1 MADWRLRLRAVL
13 DKQFAVVV
21 VALLVVVV
29 LGGWLTYTAHA
40 APATTTETE
49 STVSWEQ
56 TGTFDHAATVETDNS
71 LFPVGRILENRS
83 VYFTQLS
90 PELDGTFRTSY
101 DPQDSGELDQTVS
114 LSLVIREVGQDN
126 QGSNPTVYWETTE
139 SLATETVDG
148 VAPRESV
155 TVSFL
160 QDMSAI
166 NAEINQIREEI
177 GGSPGSLEV
186 FVRATVDSQGIVNGE
201 TVDETATYT
210 MPVSIGASTYH
221 VGGTEPTVESYET
234 TQAVPVDRSVGP
246 LRSIGGPLLIVISLG
261 LLGGVV
267 VGSDR
272 FALSETERARLVD
285 ESDRESFDDWIS
297 TIELPPEAFELPRA
311 EAESLAGLVDVAID
325 TDNPVIEDP
334 DESVYYVRHDGYLYC
349 YHPATGVDDSRV
361 DDESESVADS
371 PVDGGRDDNDS
382 VDASGGSVKNDSEAV
397 DSDSDEL

>member
-13 DKQFAVVV
+13 DRQFAVVV

-40 APATTTETE
+40 APASTTETK

-56 TGTFDHAATVETDNS
+56 SGTFDHAATVQTDNS
-71 LFPVGRILENRS
+71 LFPVGTRLENRS
-83 VYFTQLS
+83 VYFTRLS

-101 DPQDSGELDQTVS
+101 DPRESGELDQTVS
-114 LSLVIREVGQDN
+114 LSLVIREVDQDD

-148 VAPRESV
+148 IEPGESV
-155 TVSFL
+155 AVAFS

-166 NAEINQIREEI
+166 NGEITRIREEI

-186 FVRATVDSQGIVNGE
+186 FVRATVDSQGTVNGD

-210 MPVSIGASTYH
+210 MPVAIGASTYR
-221 VGGTEPTVESYET
+221 VGGAEPTVESYET
-234 TQAVPVDRSVGP
+234 TQAVPVDRSIGP
-246 LRSIGGPLLIVISLG
+246 LRTIGGPLLLVISLG

-267 VGSDR
+267 VGADR
-272 FALSETERARLVD
+272 LALSETERAMLAD

-297 TIELPPEAFELPRA
+297 TITLPPEAFELPRA
-311 EAESLAGLVDVAID
+311 EADSLAGLVDVAID

-334 DESVYYVRHDGYLYC
+334 DESVYYVRHDGYLYS
-349 YHPATGVDDSRV
+349 YRPATKDVDGEDDTVDGGSDSV
-361 DDESESVADS
+361 DESEASVENESED
-371 PVDGGRDDNDS
+371 
-382 VDASGGSVKNDSEAV
+382 VDA
-397 DSDSDEL
+397 DSDEL

>member
-13 DKQFAVVV
+13 DKQFAVVI

-40 APATTTETE
+40 APATTTETK

-56 TGTFDHAATVETDNS
+56 TGAFDHAATVETDNS
-71 LFPVGRILENRS
+71 LFSVGTTLENRS
-83 VYFTQLS
+83 AYFTQLS

-101 DPQDSGELDQTVS
+101 EPQDSGELDQTVS

-155 TVSFL
+155 TVSFS

-186 FVRATVDSQGIVNGE
+186 FVRATVDSQGTVNGE

-210 MPVSIGASTYH
+210 MPVSIGASTYS
-221 VGGTEPTVESYET
+221 VGGAEPTVESYET

-272 FALSETERARLVD
+272 FALSETEQAMLAD

-297 TIELPPEAFELPRA
+297 TIKLPPEAFELPRA

-334 DESVYYVRHDGYLYC
+334 DESVYYVRHDGYLYS
-349 YHPATGVDDSRV
+349 YRPAVEDSPA
-361 DDESESVADS
+361 DDEIESVADS
-371 PVDGGRDDNDS
+371 PVDGERDDSDSDKESGDS
-382 VDASGGSVKNDSEAV
+382 VETDSEAV